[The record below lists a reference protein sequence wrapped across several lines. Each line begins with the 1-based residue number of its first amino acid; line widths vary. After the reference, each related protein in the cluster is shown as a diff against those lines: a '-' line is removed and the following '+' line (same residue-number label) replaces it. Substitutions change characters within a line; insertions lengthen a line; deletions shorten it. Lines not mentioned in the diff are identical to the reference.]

1 MGQIKKSHITM
12 LISITLLLN
21 IIKRLTF
28 FYLPLFEA
36 RVEILKKNHWLFDR
50 FEDTTF
56 SFRG

>member
-1 MGQIKKSHITM
+1 M